1 MRAAVIGAG
10 GWGTTLAHL
19 LAERGHDVVLWARSE
34 ERALELERDRCN
46 KIYLP
51 LLEIHPSLRVTH
63 DASQL
68 DDRHLFIFAVPAQA
82 TRTVVEYLKPSL
94 SRAVGDDGVFVS
106 ASKGI
111 ERHSMAR
118 MSEVLRDGL
127 DAREERILALSGPS
141 HAEEVAKGI
150 PTAVVAAGMD
160 HALAKEIQSA
170 FLLPSFRVYSSSDLI
185 GVELAGALK
194 NVIAICAGI
203 IDGLGY
209 GDNTKA
215 ALITRGLAEMRR
227 LGIALGADEHTFSG
241 LAGLGDLVVT
251 CESRHSRN
259 RFVGEE
265 IGKGKKLSQVLTE
278 MKMIAEGVA
287 TTQSAKA
294 LAERHHIEMPIVE
307 ETYRI
312 LFEDKDP
319 REATMDLMTRDPKT
333 ERW

>member
-34 ERALELERDRCN
+34 ERALELERERVN

-51 LLEIHPSLRVTH
+51 FLEIHPNLKVTH
-63 DASQL
+63 ETSIL
-68 DDRHLFIFAVPAQA
+68 EDRHLFIFAVPAQA
-82 TRTVVEYLKPSL
+82 TRTVVEYLAPAL
-94 SRAVGDDGVFVS
+94 RNPVANDGVFVS

-111 ERHSMAR
+111 ERTTMAR
-118 MSEVLRDGL
+118 MSDVLRDGIG
-127 DAREERILALSGPS
+127 APQERILALSGPS

-150 PTAVVAAGMD
+150 PTAVVAAGPD
-160 HALAKEIQSA
+160 HSLAKEVQAA
-170 FLLPSFRVYSSSDLI
+170 FLLPSFRVYSSPDLV
-185 GVELAGALK
+185 GVEIAGALK

-203 IDGLGY
+203 TDGLGY

-251 CESRHSRN
+251 CESQHSRN
-259 RFVGEE
+259 RYVGEQ

-319 REATMDLMTRDPKT
+319 REATMDLMTRDAKT

>member
-19 LAERGHDVVLWARSE
+19 LAERGNDVTLWARSDD
-34 ERALELERDRCN
+34 RAKQLQSSRINEP
-46 KIYLP
+46 YLP
-51 LLEIHPSLRVTH
+51 NLTIHPGIQVTH
-63 DASQL
+63 EVRTLEDN
-68 DDRHLFIFAVPAQA
+68 HLYIFAVPSQA
-82 TRTVVEYLKPSL
+82 TRDVAEQVRGALKHDKDS
-94 SRAVGDDGVFVS
+94 VYVS

-111 ERHSMAR
+111 ERGSLKR
-118 MSEVLRDGL
+118 VSEVLQMALEVGTSRVL
-127 DAREERILALSGPS
+127 SLSGPS
-141 HAEEVAKGI
+141 HAEEVARQI
-150 PTAVVAAGMD
+150 PTAVVVAGED
-160 HALAKEIQSA
+160 HSLAKEIQSA
-170 FLLPSFRVYSSSDLI
+170 FLLPYFRVYSSSDII
-185 GVELAGALK
+185 GVELSGALK

-227 LGIALGADEHTFSG
+227 LGLALGADEHTFAG

-259 RFVGEE
+259 RFVGEQ
-265 IGKGKKLSQVLTE
+265 IGKGRKLSEILSD
-278 MKMIAEGVA
+278 MKMIAEGVS
-287 TTQSAKA
+287 TTESAMA
-294 LAERHHIEMPIVE
+294 LARRHHIELPIIE

-319 REATMDLMTRDPKT
+319 REATTDLMTRDAKT

>member
-34 ERALELERDRCN
+34 ERAVELERDRCN

-63 DASQL
+63 DAARLS
-68 DDRHLFIFAVPAQA
+68 DRHLFIFAVPAQA
-82 TRTVVEYLKPSL
+82 TRTVVEYLAPSL
-94 SRAVGDDGVFVS
+94 SRSIANDGVFVS

-111 ERHSMAR
+111 ERNTMAR
-118 MSEVLRDGL
+118 MSDVLREGL
-127 DAREERILALSGPS
+127 GAREERILALSGPS

-160 HALAKEIQSA
+160 HALAKEIQAA

-319 REATMDLMTRDPKT
+319 REATMDLMTRGPKT

>member
-1 MRAAVIGAG
+1 
-10 GWGTTLAHL
+10 
-19 LAERGHDVVLWARSE
+19 
-34 ERALELERDRCN
+34 
-46 KIYLP
+46 
-51 LLEIHPSLRVTH
+51 
-63 DASQL
+63 
-68 DDRHLFIFAVPAQA
+68 
-82 TRTVVEYLKPSL
+82 
-94 SRAVGDDGVFVS
+94 
-106 ASKGI
+106 
-111 ERHSMAR
+111 
-118 MSEVLRDGL
+118 
-127 DAREERILALSGPS
+127 
-141 HAEEVAKGI
+141 
-150 PTAVVAAGMD
+150 MD